1 MRLSKM
7 TRTRLKMTFI
17 SDIFC
22 MLIAVYAVYA
32 KMDGVASAA
41 IAGVLTITSMY
52 NYGESTRPS
61 KNVEP

>member
-1 MRLSKM
+1 M
-7 TRTRLKMTFI
+7 TVI
-17 SDIFC
+17 ADIFC

-61 KNVEP
+61 KNV